1 MNLRPAL
8 LPCINAPFFSSGR
21 LAQLVRAT
29 GLHPVGHRFESCA
42 VHHFIVSH
50 PSLINYPT
58 TNMRHIISILVENK
72 FGVLARIAGMFSG
85 RGFNIE
91 TLNVGPMMDGTRS
104 RITATIIGDSGA
116 LDQAIK
122 QLGKLINVIEVTEFT
137 SAQAVERELVMVKV
151 QAAANKRSEIVQICD
166 IFRAKIIDVG
176 NDSMNV
182 EMTGNANKVT
192 AFLNLI
198 QPYGI
203 EELARTGSVA
213 LKRG

>member
-1 MNLRPAL
+1 
-8 LPCINAPFFSSGR
+8 
-21 LAQLVRAT
+21 
-29 GLHPVGHRFESCA
+29 
-42 VHHFIVSH
+42 
-50 PSLINYPT
+50 
-58 TNMRHIISILVENK
+58 MRHIISILVENK

-91 TLNVGPMMDGTRS
+91 TLNVGPMMDGERS

-151 QAAANKRSEIVQICD
+151 QAEANKRSEIVQICD